1 MKKCLLSLILF
12 ITTFMLNG
20 CTALLW
26 RDFGEE
32 KTETVHIKTQQDN
45 LDSFGIIK
53 DKQNPDRLVMAG
65 GFWYV
70 IDSEQS
76 KMLLP
81 LLTRNKLSRPLKL
94 VEYSSFE
101 EEYRATDRIK
111 ATLDRKDSTFHSYV
125 CLGYQPHSNAD
136 LKQLKAFDFNFD
148 EKNKIWGKCFSISG
162 KVYARL
168 DQVKVDTP
176 LRVKIPIDLDLVEY
190 KTTKNFDH
198 LDQKILFTPLTLAFD
213 AVFYSL
219 GGIVSLVD
227 KSTEK

>member
-1 MKKCLLSLILF
+1 
-12 ITTFMLNG
+12 MLNG
-20 CTALLW
+20 CTALLR

-53 DKQNPDRLVMAG
+53 DKQNPDRLVMEG

-94 VEYSSFE
+94 VEYSSSE

-111 ATLDRKDSTFHSYV
+111 ATLERKDSTFHSYL

-148 EKNKIWGKCFSISG
+148 EKNKIWGKCFTISG

>member
-1 MKKCLLSLILF
+1 M
-12 ITTFMLNG
+12 
-20 CTALLW
+20 
-26 RDFGEE
+26 
-32 KTETVHIKTQQDN
+32 
-45 LDSFGIIK
+45 
-53 DKQNPDRLVMAG
+53 
-65 GFWYV
+65 
-70 IDSEQS
+70 
-76 KMLLP
+76 
-81 LLTRNKLSRPLKL
+81 KL
-94 VEYSSFE
+94 VEYRSFE

-125 CLGYQPHSNAD
+125 CLGYQPHSSAD

-176 LRVKIPIDLDLVEY
+176 LRIKIPIDLDLVEY
-190 KTTKNFDH
+190 KTTKNFGR
-198 LDQKILFTPLTLAFD
+198 LDEKILFTPLTLAFD

-219 GGIVSLVD
+219 GGITTLMD

>member
-1 MKKCLLSLILF
+1 MKKLLLSFILL
-12 ITTFMLNG
+12 ITTFMLIG
-20 CTALLW
+20 CTAFLW
-26 RDFGEE
+26 RDFGEV
-32 KTETVHIKTQQDN
+32 KRETVRIKTQQDN

-70 IDSEQS
+70 IDPEQS

-101 EEYRATDRIK
+101 DEYRDTDRIK
-111 ATLDRKDSTFHSYV
+111 VTLDRKDSTFHSYV
-125 CLGYQPHSNAD
+125 CLGYQPHSSAD
-136 LKQLKAFDFNFD
+136 LKQLKEFDFNFD

-162 KVYARL
+162 KVYASL
-168 DQVKVDTP
+168 EQVKVDTP
-176 LRVKIPIDLDLVEY
+176 LRVKIPIDLDLVDY
-190 KTTKNFDH
+190 KTTKNFGR
-198 LDQKILFTPLTLAFD
+198 LDEKILFTPLTLAFD